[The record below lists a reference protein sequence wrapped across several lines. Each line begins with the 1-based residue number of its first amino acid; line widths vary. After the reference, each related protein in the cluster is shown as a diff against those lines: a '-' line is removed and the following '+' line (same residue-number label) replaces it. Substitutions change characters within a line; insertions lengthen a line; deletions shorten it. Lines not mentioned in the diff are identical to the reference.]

1 MREIKI
7 IKFITLSLFCALS
20 FAGKGQQ
27 KENTLPG
34 WQKGFLDIHFIETG
48 RGNASF
54 MVFPDGTT
62 LLVDAGDL
70 DAVAFEKRHAPL
82 KVSPALPNNTRRTG
96 EWIAAYIRQVMPSN
110 RKGAVDYA
118 LVTHFHEDHYGTVKE
133 NSPQSADNT
142 YQLSGITDVGTQLTI
157 KKMLDRGR
165 SYPTDL
171 LNYYKK
177 NRTFANY
184 IKFIEAQR
192 KNGLQYESLQA
203 GSSKQIHML
212 FDAESYPGFLVRN
225 IKSGN
230 EVWTGSGETSYK
242 CFADSIMPTK
252 GFNENPLSAA
262 LKISYGNFSFYTG
275 GDNTGY
281 EGPAFP
287 GCLNVETAIAK
298 AVGKVTTMS
307 LNHHGNRD
315 ANNDSFIKALSP
327 AIAVEQSWC
336 SDQPGQELA
345 FRLTQKDDHGTSIHV
360 FNTYMLPETQV
371 YMGAWITEAFKSLRG
386 HVVIRVLKGGSEYL
400 VFVLN
405 EASEKL
411 KIIKTF
417 GPYKTNPKS

>member
-1 MREIKI
+1 MQKINSIKI
-7 IKFITLSLFCALS
+7 IVLS
-20 FAGKGQQ
+20 FFCLLSVPGKSQQ
-27 KENTLPG
+27 KENKFPN

-70 DAVAFEKRHAPL
+70 DAAAFEKRHAPL
-82 KVSPALPNNTRRTG
+82 KVSPALPNDTRRTG
-96 EWIAAYIRQVMPSN
+96 EWIASYIRQVMPSN
-110 RKGAVDYA
+110 RKAAIDYA
-118 LVTHFHEDHYGTVKE
+118 LVTHFHEDHYGNVKE
-133 NSPQSADNT
+133 NSPLPANGA
-142 YQLSGITDVGTQLTI
+142 YQLAGITDVGTQLPI
-157 KKMLDRGR
+157 KKILDRGH

-171 LNYYKK
+171 PSYYKK
-177 NRTFANY
+177 NRTFTNY
-184 IKFIEAQR
+184 LKFINAEH
-192 KNGLQYESLQA
+192 KNGLLYEPLKV
-203 GSSKQIHML
+203 GSSKQISML
-212 FDAESYPGFLVRN
+212 FDAENFPEFLVRN

-230 EVWTGSGETSYK
+230 EVWSGSGETSYK
-242 CFADSIMPTK
+242 CFADSLMPNK
-252 GFNENPLSAA
+252 GFNENPLSIA

-287 GCLNVETAIAK
+287 GLVNVEPAIAK
-298 AVGKVTTMS
+298 AVGQVTAMS

-315 ANNDSFIKALSP
+315 ANNDDFIKELSP
-327 AIAVEQSWC
+327 SIAVEQSWC

-345 FRLTQKDDHGTSIHV
+345 FRLTGKNNNGSGIHV
-360 FNTYMLPETQV
+360 FNTYMQPETQV
-371 YMGAWITEAFKSLRG
+371 YLGAWITKAFKSLRG

-411 KIIKTF
+411 TIMKTF
-417 GPYKTNPKS
+417 GPYKTNPKP